1 MRNAACLL
9 LTDHNCSDGAT
20 RWHLCQKGIASSL
33 NLLPISSIV
42 DRCRQNGVCYKS
54 FKAHQGMLF
63 MLFMLSVNFM
73 WGTRFPV
80 RGFLSQLH
88 GSLTSNLP
96 LGVVLNVKMRGFP
109 CFSRPS
115 IYIYNIYLKKI
126 YIHISEVYIH
136 FEGMHLLRYMAGH
149 HLVPWHFRVCFTR
162 RCMAL
167 PGWSVSTCF
176 VPFLKVS
183 DLYKLYN

>member
-115 IYIYNIYLKKI
+115 IYIYNIFKKNI
-126 YIHISEVYIH
+126 YTYI
-136 FEGMHLLRYMAGH
+136 RSIY
-149 HLVPWHFRVCFTR
+149 PFRRDASAQVHGWPSLGSL
-162 RCMAL
+162 AL
-167 PGWSVSTCF
+167 QSLFYKALHGVAWLIRFDLFCPVSQGQW
-176 VPFLKVS
+176 LI
-183 DLYKLYN
+183 